1 MTATVDAILQSL
13 CRELKIPTVGSRL
26 PGLVQ
31 RAQQEGWSYPDFL
44 VQVLECEVI
53 QRQDRSSQRRLK
65 AAGFPEM
72 KTLDSIDWEFLQGVS
87 RQKVNE
93 LASCEFI
100 DGAQDVILAGPIGTG
115 KTMIANAVGL
125 EATRRRFNVIYKRT
139 ADLVRELIEAQNERR
154 LGQLQAHYRKV
165 PLLILD
171 ELGFVPF
178 DRYGAELLF
187 NMLSDRYRKRSTIV
201 TTNLSFGEWV
211 QVFGCE
217 KMTAAL
223 LDRLTH
229 HSHILVTSGPSYRSI
244 KRQEQAKGK
253 SE

>member
-1 MTATVDAILQSL
+1 MSTPEVAIIQNF
-13 CRELKIPTVGSRL
+13 CKQLKLASVANRL

-31 RAQQEGWSYPDFL
+31 SAQHDGWSYPEFL
-44 VQVLECEVI
+44 IQVLEGELL
-53 QRQDRSSQRRLK
+53 QRQDRASLRRLK
-65 AAGFPEM
+65 AAGFPES
-72 KTLDSIDWEFLQGVS
+72 KTLDSIDWDFLKGVS

-93 LASCEFI
+93 LATCEFI
-100 DGAQDVILAGPIGTG
+100 NRAEDVILAGPIGTG
-115 KTMIANAVGL
+115 KTMLANAVGL
-125 EATRRRFNVIYKRT
+125 EATRRQFKVIYKRT
-139 ADLVRELIEAQNERR
+139 ADFVRELIEAQNERR
-154 LGQLQAHYRKV
+154 LGQLQNHYRKI

-187 NMLSDRYRKRSTIV
+187 NLLSDRYRKRSTIV

-229 HSHILVTSGPSYRSI
+229 HSHILVTSGASYRSQ
-244 KRQEQAKGK
+244 KRKGQVQNQV
-253 SE
+253 E

>member
-1 MTATVDAILQSL
+1 MTSTVAAILDSL
-13 CRELKIPTVGSRL
+13 CRELNLSTIKNRL
-26 PGLVQ
+26 SGLVQ
-31 RAQQEGWSYPDFL
+31 RAEQEGWSYPDFL
-44 VQVLECEVI
+44 IQILECEVL

-65 AAGFPEM
+65 AAGFPEV
-72 KTLDSIDWEFLQGVS
+72 KTLESIDWDFLQGVT

-100 DGAQDVILAGPIGTG
+100 EKAQDVILAGPIGTG
-115 KTMIANAVGL
+115 KTMIANAIGL
-125 EATRRRFNVIYKRT
+125 EATRRRFNVVYKRT

-154 LGQLQAHYRKV
+154 LGQLQTIYRKI

-178 DRYGAELLF
+178 DRYGSELLF
-187 NMLSDRYRKRSTIV
+187 NLLSDRYRKRSTIV

-229 HSHILVTSGPSYRSI
+229 HSHILVTNGPSYRSK
-244 KRQEQAKGK
+244 KRE
-253 SE
+253 EHT